1 MFTVFQINQI
11 ILLTRRAEYHRLAR
25 GVSTSPPLIENR
37 LISWFTYY
45 FGLDGFLRRDYAI
58 WPNDLWNRP
67 SYKFP
72 IWKAGDMFFVY
83 PGNDGNLIYST
94 HCENL

>member
-1 MFTVFQINQI
+1 MLDKSNNFI
-11 ILLTRRAEYHRLAR
+11 
-25 GVSTSPPLIENR
+25 SSPLIENR
-37 LISWFTYY
+37 LIRWFTYY

-58 WPNDLWNRP
+58 WPNDLWNRQ

-83 PGNDGNLIYST
+83 PGNDGNLICST